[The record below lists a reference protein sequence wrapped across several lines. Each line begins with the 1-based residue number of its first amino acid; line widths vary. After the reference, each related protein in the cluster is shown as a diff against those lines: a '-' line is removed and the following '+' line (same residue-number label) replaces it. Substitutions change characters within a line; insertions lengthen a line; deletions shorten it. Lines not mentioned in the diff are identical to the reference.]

1 MPNNTL
7 NTTELMSGKDGGLFV
22 TVGDKTTY
30 LAELSGYSVTM
41 NFSSVERQPVG
52 SITIYSVPTG
62 VSYALTCTQMLI
74 RDDVIMEPLLEAVKN
89 GQIPVFHFQTKVE
102 KPDGQEQR
110 IALNN
115 CVPNGN
121 FNLLNITPG
130 EIIEQEMNF
139 TINSRP
145 EYLSKLAS
153 TYLK

>member
-22 TVGDKTTY
+22 TVGDVQTY
-30 LAELSGYSVTM
+30 LAELSSFSVSMTV
-41 NFSSVERQPVG
+41 NSVERQPVG
-52 SITIYSVPTG
+52 SILSSSVPTS
-62 VSYALTCTQMLI
+62 VSFALTCTQMLI
-74 RDDVIMEPLLEAVKN
+74 RDDVIMAPILEAVKN
-89 GQIPVFHFQTKVE
+89 GQVPVFHAQTFAQ

-115 CVPNGN
+115 IVPNGN
-121 FNLLNITPG
+121 FSLLNVTPG

-139 TINSRP
+139 AINSIP